1 MTKKTESFHR
11 ATRRAALL
19 PLCALPFLLGAD
31 NGGGCGSFSS
41 TSPAPNV
48 TGSWAIAY
56 GTTMEVDVKV
66 GGSTYH
72 QSLSPSGGS
81 FSFTHQGAPFSFNID
96 CSRPEVVCPSEVWPT
111 QVSIDQRDATYQHRM
126 WVKIPTQTCSGQTVA
141 PLPAECGTGTANPD
155 CKPVCN
161 GTITTSSAD
170 AFGLISEAGTDFN
183 LLLGAGIA
191 TNGVNCVLLGVSAAT
206 AGLATTKLG
215 SVWNATAMTGGAVKT
230 AYAGGCLW
238 AGAVDAQGRPSATV
252 LGASVEISTSFTGQK
267 K

>member
-1 MTKKTESFHR
+1 M
-11 ATRRAALL
+11 
-19 PLCALPFLLGAD
+19 
-31 NGGGCGSFSS
+31 
-41 TSPAPNV
+41 
-48 TGSWAIAY
+48 
-56 GTTMEVDVKV
+56 
-66 GGSTYH
+66 
-72 QSLSPSGGS
+72 
-81 FSFTHQGAPFSFNID
+81 
-96 CSRPEVVCPSEVWPT
+96 
-111 QVSIDQRDATYQHRM
+111 
-126 WVKIPTQTCSGQTVA
+126 A